1 MGGRI
6 RNQTSTNM
14 PVNHVDTNSVV
25 SFDPDTTNGA
35 QFKSDEADNADEAA
49 DKADEA
55 ADVSEAVEDEYYN
68 KYETP

>member
-6 RNQTSTNM
+6 RNQASTNM

-35 QFKSDEADNADEAA
+35 QIKSDEANKAEEAAEADEDAEA
-49 DKADEA
+49 D
-55 ADVSEAVEDEYYN
+55 EAVEDEYFN

>member
-35 QFKSDEADNADEAA
+35 QIKSDEAD
-49 DKADEA
+49 KADEVA
-55 ADVSEAVEDEYYN
+55 EADEEAVEDEYYN